1 MKILVKAIVE
11 NEPYHLDLTM
21 IAGNAGLQRPITHTR
36 VQKPGIALAGFR
48 QSVRSDR
55 VQIFGKTEIA
65 YLNHLKE
72 AGTTRGDQARRFREQ
87 KGRLRTHQLCA
98 IVTHARAARTLMLK
112 IFISS

>member
-36 VQKPGIALAGFR
+36 VQKPGIALAGR

-65 YLNHLKE
+65 YLNHLKSRND
-72 AGTTRGDQARRFREQ
+72 AGRSRRS
-87 KGRLRTHQLCA
+87 L
-98 IVTHARAARTLMLK
+98 
-112 IFISS
+112 S

>member
-72 AGTTRGDQARRFREQ
+72 AGTTRGDQGA
-87 KGRLRTHQLCA
+87 L
-98 IVTHARAARTLMLK
+98 
-112 IFISS
+112 